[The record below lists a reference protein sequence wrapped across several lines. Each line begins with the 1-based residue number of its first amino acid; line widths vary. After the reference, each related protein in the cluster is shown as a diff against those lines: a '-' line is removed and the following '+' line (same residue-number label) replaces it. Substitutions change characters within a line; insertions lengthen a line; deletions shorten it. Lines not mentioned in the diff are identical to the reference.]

1 VKGRCGSPSIH
12 VRSIPGIVNGWP
24 PASRLGIGEK
34 NHLLVAEAARSL
46 GVSEKAIR
54 HWHHADLIE
63 LTQLTGSLR
72 IDRKSLLG
80 LIDTNERE
88 QDKDAQV
95 TLQGS

>member
-1 VKGRCGSPSIH
+1 LRHEACRVGA
-12 VRSIPGIVNGWP
+12 IPGIANGWL

-34 NHLLVAEAARSL
+34 NHLLVSEAARSL
-46 GVSEKAIR
+46 GVSEKTIR
-54 HWHHADLIE
+54 HWHRADLIKE
-63 LTQLTGSLR
+63 TRLTGSLR